1 MSLENSAPRQ
11 RGAAIPAVRKVLR
24 RLYWRLERLVVP
36 GLRSSQ
42 YAYFETVRAC
52 LREQAKWLDVGCG
65 HHVFGDWMV
74 KEQAEV
80 VGRAG
85 LVVGLEYDHSS
96 LRRHPAIVNRVAAD
110 LRLPPLKHGSFDL
123 ITANMVV
130 EHLENP
136 VEALVE
142 IRRLLKP
149 GGLFVF
155 HTPNLRNWMVWL
167 SSRVSDSWKRL
178 LIRWLEDR
186 GEEDVFPAYYKLN
199 TSGRIKELA
208 SRAGFR
214 LLELRQVNTS
224 AASQM
229 LGPLVIPELL
239 LIRLL
244 SPERLR
250 DFRPDIVAVLE
261 NPAPSGNSETPA
273 AVG

>member
-1 MSLENSAPRQ
+1 MIL
-11 RGAAIPAVRKVLR
+11 AVRKLLR
-24 RLYWRLERLVVP
+24 QFYWKLERAMVP

-42 YAYFETVRAC
+42 YAYFETVRSC
-52 LREQAKWLDVGCG
+52 LRGQAKWLDVGCG

-80 VGRAG
+80 VGTAG
-85 LVVGLEYDHSS
+85 LVVGLEYDRSS
-96 LRRHPAIVNRVAAD
+96 LRRHQAIVNRVAAD
-110 LRLPPLKHGSFDL
+110 IRFPPLKRGSFDL
-123 ITANMVV
+123 ITANMMV

-142 IRRLLKP
+142 IRYLLKP

-155 HTPNLRNWMVWL
+155 HTPNLRSGLVWL
-167 SSRVSDSWKRL
+167 SSRVPESWKRL

-186 GEEDVFPAYYKLN
+186 QEEDVFPAYYKLN

-208 SRAGFR
+208 RQAGFQLR
-214 LLELRQVNTS
+214 ELRQVNTS

-229 LGPLVIPELL
+229 LGPVVILELL

-244 SPERLR
+244 SLERFR

-261 NPAPSGNSETPA
+261 NPAAPGDSEARVTA
-273 AVG
+273 AD